1 MENLYNELRRNLSE
15 HSELENRLK
24 KSLSQTLDGNLTV
37 KHINGG
43 SRFYVQYERNRLA
56 SQYLGKDK
64 ISTVTALAQKGYDA
78 KILKEV
84 EKRRKAVE
92 KCLKTLD
99 SADAMQEL
107 SKVLD
112 RIPKEARPFIKTI
125 DSLDEEYVKEWSSLK
140 YRKKPVSNES
150 PFYTKKNEHV
160 RSKSEVII
168 ADRLFYEGIPYHYEV
183 PISLNQMDVLHPDF
197 FVLNKRTRKAYFWE
211 HLGMMDSPSYCID
224 NVRKLQ
230 DYANAGY
237 LQGKN
242 FIVTFE
248 TSKTP
253 LETKYIDALIKEY
266 LK

>member
-15 HSELENRLK
+15 LSELENRLK
-24 KSLSQTLDGNLTV
+24 KSLSQALDGNLTV

-64 ISTVTALAQKGYDA
+64 MPTIKALAQKGYDA
-78 KILKEV
+78 KLLKEV

-92 KCLKTLD
+92 KCLEALNKANAT
-99 SADAMQEL
+99 QEL
-107 SKVLD
+107 SKV
-112 RIPKEARPFIKTI
+112 IEKVPKEMKPFIKAI
-125 DSLDEEYVKEWSSLK
+125 DSLDDEYVREWSSLK

-150 PFYTKKNEHV
+150 SFYTKRNEHV

-168 ADRLFYEGIPYHYEV
+168 ADRLFSEGIPYHYEV
-183 PISLNQMDVLHPDF
+183 PISLNQMDVIHPDF
-197 FVLNKRTRKAYFWE
+197 FVLNKRTRRAYFWE
-211 HLGMMDSPSYCID
+211 HLGMMDSPTYCID
-224 NVRKLQ
+224 NVRKLR

-253 LETKYIDALIKEY
+253 LDTKYIDLLIKEY

>member
-1 MENLYNELRRNLSE
+1 
-15 HSELENRLK
+15 
-24 KSLSQTLDGNLTV
+24 
-37 KHINGG
+37 
-43 SRFYVQYERNRLA
+43 
-56 SQYLGKDK
+56 
-64 ISTVTALAQKGYDA
+64 
-78 KILKEV
+78 
-84 EKRRKAVE
+84 
-92 KCLKTLD
+92 
-99 SADAMQEL
+99 
-107 SKVLD
+107 
-112 RIPKEARPFIKTI
+112 
-125 DSLDEEYVKEWSSLK
+125 
-140 YRKKPVSNES
+140 
-150 PFYTKKNEHV
+150 
-160 RSKSEVII
+160 
-168 ADRLFYEGIPYHYEV
+168 
-183 PISLNQMDVLHPDF
+183 MDVLHPDF

>member
-15 HSELENRLK
+15 LSELESSLK
-24 KSLSQTLDGNLTV
+24 KSLSQALDGNLTV

-64 ISTVTALAQKGYDA
+64 MSTVKALAQKGYDA
-78 KILKEV
+78 KLLKEV
-84 EKRRKAVE
+84 EKLRKAVE
-92 KCLKTLD
+92 KCLETLNK
-99 SADAMQEL
+99 ANATQEL
-107 SKVLD
+107 SNVIEKV
-112 RIPKEARPFIKTI
+112 PKEVQPFIKAI
-125 DSLDEEYVKEWSSLK
+125 DSLDDEYVREWSSLK
-140 YRKKPVSNES
+140 YRRKPVFNDSS
-150 PFYTKKNEHV
+150 FYTKRNEHV

-168 ADRLFYEGIPYHYEV
+168 ADRLFSEGIPYHYEV
-183 PISLNQMDVLHPDF
+183 PISLNQIDVIHPDF
-197 FVLNKRTRKAYFWE
+197 LVLNKRTRKSYFWE

-253 LETKYIDALIKEY
+253 LDTKYIDALIKEY

>member
-1 MENLYNELRRNLSE
+1 MKGTFDTLKRNLNELL
-15 HSELENRLK
+15 ELESRLE
-24 KSLSQTLDGNLTV
+24 KSLSSAPAGNLV
-37 KHINGG
+37 LRHQNGEL
-43 SRFYVQYERNRLA
+43 RFYNRNDGESSA

-64 ISTVTALAQKGYDA
+64 MPTVKALAQKGYDA
-78 KILKEV
+78 KLLKEV

-92 KCLKTLD
+92 KCLENLNK
-99 SADAMQEL
+99 ANAMQEL
-107 SKVLD
+107 SKV
-112 RIPKEARPFIKTI
+112 IEKVPKEVQPFIKAI
-125 DSLDEEYVKEWSSLK
+125 DSLDDEYVREWSSLK
-140 YRKKPVSNES
+140 YRRKPVFNDSS
-150 PFYTKKNEHV
+150 FYTKRNEHV

-168 ADRLFYEGIPYHYEV
+168 ADRLFSEGIPYHYEV
-183 PISLNQMDVLHPDF
+183 PISLNQMDVIHPDF
-197 FVLNKRTRKAYFWE
+197 FVLNKRTRKSYFWE

-253 LETKYIDALIKEY
+253 LDTKYIDALIKEY